1 VGGDSTV
8 EVIELFIREL
18 TAQLHAQLPGVEAQ
32 KKMAP
37 YPRYVPPQGR
47 PEEEAIPSAVL
58 IILFPRHDS
67 WFFILTERSSEVE
80 HHQGQISLPGGAHEG
95 DESLQETAMREG
107 EEELG
112 IDMESVSMLG
122 ELTSL
127 FIPVSGFRVHP
138 FVAVTMEEPYLRP
151 DPAEVS
157 SVHFASVDQLVD
169 EDCIQREV
177 KRIRGLQMEVPYFR
191 FDHLKVWGAT
201 AAMLS
206 EFRELVQR
214 VMNNLSVQRGPRKEV
229 SS

>member
-1 VGGDSTV
+1 M
-8 EVIELFIREL
+8 EPFIREL
-18 TAQLHAQLPGVEAQ
+18 TEQLHTELPGMKVQ
-32 KKMAP
+32 KRMAP

-47 PEEEAIPSAVL
+47 SEEEAIPSAVL
-58 IILFPRHDS
+58 IILFPRHGG

-95 DESLQETAMREG
+95 DESLRETALREA

-112 IDMESVSMLG
+112 IDAGSVSMLG
-122 ELTSL
+122 ELTPL

-138 FVAVTMEEPYLRP
+138 FVAVTLEEPYLRP
-151 DPAEVS
+151 DPVEVS

-169 EDCIQREV
+169 EDCTQREV

-206 EFRELVQR
+206 EFREVVQR
-214 VMNNLSVQRGPRKEV
+214 AMNNLSVHGEPGKEV
-229 SS
+229 PS

>member
-1 VGGDSTV
+1 MGRDQTV
-8 EVIELFIREL
+8 EVMEPFIEQLKE
-18 TAQLHAQLPGVEAQ
+18 QLHAELPGMEAQ
-32 KKMAP
+32 IKMAP

-47 PEEEAIPSAVL
+47 SEEEAIPAAVL
-58 IILFPRHDS
+58 VVLFPRHDS

-95 DESLQETAMREG
+95 DESLRETALREA

-112 IDMESVSMLG
+112 IDVGSVSMLG
-122 ELTSL
+122 ELTPL

-138 FVAVTMEEPYLRP
+138 FVAVTKEEPYLRP
-151 DPAEVS
+151 DPTEVG

-177 KRIRGLQMEVPYFR
+177 RQIRGLQMEVPYFR

-206 EFRELVQR
+206 EFREVVQR
-214 VMNNLSVQRGPRKEV
+214 TMNNLSVQKEPGKEV
-229 SS
+229 SP